1 MRQVEGKAY
10 CHLYNAQVMMFEPTI
25 IKSLRAEIQIETSG
39 KDGREMRRDEILRAR
54 NAEREEGIKEH
65 CAKKEE
71 KTIAGLVTV
80 VRARFK

>member
-1 MRQVEGKAY
+1 
-10 CHLYNAQVMMFEPTI
+10 MMFEPTI
-25 IKSLRAEIQIETSG
+25 IKSLGAEIQIEMSG

-54 NAEREEGIKEH
+54 NAEREEGIKEY

-80 VRARFK
+80 VKARFK